1 MVEIDTD
8 PVAWSRLQWRC
19 RRGLLELD
27 LVLQAFLLE
36 GYAALTLDE
45 RQHLDRLLELPDDT
59 LLGYIQGRQ
68 QPADQYLQKIL
79 KKIS

>member
-1 MVEIDTD
+1 MEKINTD
-8 PVAWSRLQWRC
+8 SVAWSRLQWRC

-27 LVLQAFLLE
+27 LVLQAFLNN
-36 GYAALTLDE
+36 GYAALNPEE

-68 QPADQYLQKIL
+68 EPAEEYFKKIL

>member
-1 MVEIDTD
+1 MEKINTD
-8 PVAWSRLQWRC
+8 SAAWSRLQWRC

-27 LVLQAFLLE
+27 LVLQAFLLD
-36 GYAALTLDE
+36 GYAALTPDE
-45 RQHLDRLLELPDDT
+45 KQHLDRLLELPDDT

-68 QPADQYLQKIL
+68 EPADKYFKEIL

>member
-1 MVEIDTD
+1 MEVMDID

-27 LVLQAFLLE
+27 LVLQAFLRD
-36 GYAALTLDE
+36 GYAALTGEE
-45 RQHLDRLLELPDDT
+45 REQLDRLLELPDDT

-68 QPADQYLQKIL
+68 EPADLDFKKIL
-79 KKIS
+79 KKIT

>member
-1 MVEIDTD
+1 MEKIEAD
-8 PVAWSRLQWRC
+8 PVALSRLQWRC

-27 LVLQAFLLE
+27 LVLQAFLQD

-68 QPADQYLQKIL
+68 EPGDEYFKEIL

>member
-1 MVEIDTD
+1 MGEIDTD

-27 LVLQAFLLE
+27 LVLQAFLLD
-36 GYAALTLDE
+36 GYAALTVEE
-45 RQHLDRLLELPDDT
+45 RHHLDRLLELPDDT

-68 QPADQYLQKIL
+68 KPADQYLKKIL
-79 KKIS
+79 KKIL